1 MEDAGGGVDGSE
13 MGGMSGDGSGGTNG
27 QYGIG
32 MESSDDDSPSAAL
45 KSMGYVDKGA
55 KMGGVEGAA
64 TSSELSIL
72 QKILLVLVAVFG
84 VYVVYSVITGILALF
99 GVQL

>member
-1 MEDAGGGVDGSE
+1 
-13 MGGMSGDGSGGTNG
+13 
-27 QYGIG
+27 
-32 MESSDDDSPSAAL
+32 
-45 KSMGYVDKGA
+45 
-55 KMGGVEGAA
+55 MGGVEGAA